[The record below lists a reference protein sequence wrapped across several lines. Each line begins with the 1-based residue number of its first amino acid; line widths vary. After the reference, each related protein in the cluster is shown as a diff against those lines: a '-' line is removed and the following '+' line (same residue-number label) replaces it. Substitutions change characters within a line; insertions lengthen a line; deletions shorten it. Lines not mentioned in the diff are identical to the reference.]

1 MFVGSLTP
9 VAVLL
14 LRAVRDELGANPISQ
29 ALNQLGLVALIFLGG
44 QVSTILSTVGE
55 SV

>member
-1 MFVGSLTP
+1 VTGDTPGSGGP
-9 VAVLL
+9 
-14 LRAVRDELGANPISQ
+14 RPPDPQPPSPDPGALFSI
-29 ALNQLGLVALIFLGG
+29 GALIFLGG

>member
-1 MFVGSLTP
+1 MGCFVI
-9 VAVLL
+9 LL
-14 LRAVRDELGANPISQ
+14 IL
-29 ALNQLGLVALIFLGG
+29 ALLALFSIVSLIFLGG

>member
-1 MFVGSLTP
+1 VIACLVI
-9 VAVLL
+9 VAALVLIPL
-14 LRAVRDELGANPISQ
+14 LAI
-29 ALNQLGLVALIFLGG
+29 VALIFLGG